1 MYQVFQSLLTH
12 TSMTK
17 TCDAFAM
24 NIASELRDDGGGEE
38 GITSVQPHDSSTY
51 YSQYEKGH

>member
-1 MYQVFQSLLTH
+1 
-12 TSMTK
+12 MTK